1 VAIGWPPIPPP
12 AGGTALASDLVHVT
26 LALPTARD
34 VWDAGRWDTA
44 TWDALDYDN
53 FVDAS
58 CDAHGVAIDRGRT
71 DPLGHVQPGRCKFTL
86 DDPTGLY
93 SPWNTV
99 DAEGH
104 DMLAPVFGP
113 DIPVRVATHV
123 GPLFTGWVR
132 TTSEVDDD
140 EDAAVDV
147 DCTDALSFLGDANG
161 LEQASQGGGEAAGA
175 RLARI
180 IMAAQVPVLVDRTLA
195 TGVTPLQATTL
206 AKGALEEAWLT
217 ADSDGGV
224 FWATTAGV
232 LRYVDANGL
241 EAPEFTEPAAHFT
254 DDTNEVP
261 GATLCPTSFTVAN
274 TRDNVKNVVK
284 VAYAGGTATTVA
296 DPASVA
302 RHGART
308 TARLDLIHQSDY
320 QSARIA
326 TLMVTRLAGADLTL
340 SPIEGVALDD
350 GDWFDLAH
358 TLDVGHRVE
367 VTRTR
372 WGRTLHA
379 LATVDALAH
388 AITPDGWTMVIRC
401 SPGTQVKG
409 WTHWDTARWD
419 LDYWD
424 RRP

>member
-1 VAIGWPPIPPP
+1 MGIAWPPIPPP
-12 AGGTALASDLVHVT
+12 GAGTALGADLVHIT

-34 VWDAGRWDTA
+34 VWDKAKWDTG

-71 DPLGHVQPGRCKFTL
+71 DPLGHIQPGRCRFTL
-86 DDPTGLY
+86 DDPTGRY

-99 DAEGH
+99 DVEGT
-104 DMLAPVFGP
+104 DTGAPILGP
-113 DIPVRVATHV
+113 DTPVRVATHV

-132 TTSEVDDD
+132 SSNETDDD
-140 EDAAVDV
+140 EEAAVAV

-161 LEQASQGGGEAAGA
+161 YEQAAQGANEFAGA
-175 RLARI
+175 RLNRI
-180 IMAAQVPVLVDRTLA
+180 VNAAQVPALVDRTLA

-232 LRYVDANGL
+232 LRYVDPPGL
-241 EAPEFTEPAAHFT
+241 ELAEFTEPKATFT
-254 DDTNEVP
+254 DDTNEAA
-261 GATLCPTSFTVAN
+261 GTLCPVSFTVAN
-274 TRDNVKNVVK
+274 SRDNVKNVVS
-284 VAYAGGTATTVA
+284 VAYAGGTAVTVA
-296 DPASVA
+296 DSASVA

-308 TARLDLIHQSDY
+308 TQRFDLIHQDAGHSD
-320 QSARIA
+320 RIA
-326 TLMVTRLAGADLTL
+326 RSMLARLAGADLTL
-340 SPIEGVALDD
+340 SPIEGVPLDDTDWFTTAHALDI
-350 GDWFDLAH
+350 
-358 TLDVGHRVE
+358 GHRIE

-372 WGRTLHA
+372 WGQQLHA
-379 LATVDALAH
+379 LGTVDALTH
-388 AITPDGWTMVIRC
+388 TITLDGWTMTIRC

-409 WTHWDTARWD
+409 YTRWDTATWD
-419 LDYWD
+419 ATYWD